1 MAFVTLQNIKDVLN
15 NQVAFN
21 GVTGAIFSEKKQ
33 VIFAAAM
40 EQFGYARNVW
50 ASVNQ
55 WDSLGLT
62 IKGAK
67 GKGICVKVFISAN
80 SADQDENKEYKKALA
95 AYLKIKAHNE
105 KAKGKKQYNP
115 YVQVKGGLIL
125 NCYYYNVAECKAKG
139 DQDVNVT
146 INVPNEL
153 KGASNSL
160 LALNYAPDYQ
170 CDLVEYSEPVAPVK
184 TENKDQGV
192 TIDATCKVIDDN
204 KDQIIADLKAENEQL
219 KAIIAQLK
227 NGLDA
232 LAKTA
237 SI

>member
-1 MAFVTLQNIKDVLN
+1 MAFVTLSNIKSVLN
-15 NQVAFN
+15 NKVAFN

-33 VIFAAAM
+33 VIFAGAM

-67 GKGICVKVFISAN
+67 GKGVCVKVFISAN

-95 AYLKIKAHNE
+95 AYLKIKTHNE
-105 KAKGKKQYNP
+105 KTKGKKQYNP
-115 YVQVKGGLIL
+115 YVQVRGGLIL

-139 DQDVNVT
+139 DQDVNVN
-146 INVPNEL
+146 IAVPDEL
-153 KGASNSL
+153 KGANNSL

-170 CDLVEYSEPVAPVK
+170 CDIVEYSEPISVK
-184 TENKDQGV
+184 AQDQGV
-192 TIDATCKVIDDN
+192 TIDATCSVIDDD
-204 KDQIIADLKAENEQL
+204 KDQEIARLKAENDSL
-219 KAIIAQLK
+219 KALIKQLQA
-227 NGLDA
+227 GLNA
-232 LAKTA
+232 LSQAA